1 MQSVI
6 GTPLLNRVE
15 SPAGTYH
22 QESVMSSDFDCYIE
36 RRCTD
41 SVKWTEYGED
51 VLPMWVADMDFAAP
65 PAVID
70 ALQDRI
76 SHGVF
81 GYAVEPPE
89 LCPVLV
95 ARLAE
100 RYGWQ
105 VSPEDLV
112 FMPGVVVGFNL
123 AAQAVG
129 KSGDGMLLQTPVYY
143 PMIRTPK
150 YADMTLHQMALTQ
163 GADGRYGVDLELMER
178 TLTDRTLGE
187 RTRMFL
193 LCNPHNPVGRAFTR
207 QELSDMAA
215 LCLRHDLVI
224 CSDEIHCDLTYA
236 EHTHTPIAALDEEIA
251 QRTITLMAPSKAFN
265 IAGLKFSFAV
275 IQNPELRKA
284 YTAAWRGIVP
294 SVSVL
299 AYAAGLAAYR
309 DCDPWLAE
317 ALAYLQ
323 ANRDHL
329 CATVDADMP
338 GIRMACPDATYLAWL
353 DCREAALPGGA
364 YRFFLQHAGVALND
378 GAPFGPGGEGFVR
391 LNFGCCREILDQA
404 LDRMRAALAQHAP

>member
-1 MQSVI
+1 MPSY
-6 GTPLLNRVE
+6 LDN
-15 SPAGTYH
+15 
-22 QESVMSSDFDCYIE
+22 YIE

-41 SVKWTEYGED
+41 SIKWTQYDED

-65 PAVID
+65 PAVLE
-70 ALQDRI
+70 ALHERV

-89 LCPVLV
+89 LRDVIV

-100 RYGWQ
+100 RHGWQ
-105 VSPEDLV
+105 VAPDDLV

-129 KSGDGMLLQTPVYY
+129 KPGEGMLLQTPVYY
-143 PMIRTPK
+143 PMIETPR
-150 YADMTLHQMALTQ
+150 YADMTLDPMTLTR
-163 GADGRYGVDLELMER
+163 GADGRYTVDLDLMER
-178 TLTDRTLGE
+178 TITK

-207 QELSDMAA
+207 QELADMAE
-215 LCLRHDLVI
+215 LCLGHGLVI

-236 EHTHTPIAALDEEIA
+236 DHTHTPIAALDDEIA
-251 QRTITLMAPSKAFN
+251 QRTTTLMAPSKAFN
-265 IAGLKFSFAV
+265 IAGIKFSFAV
-275 IQNPELRKA
+275 IQNPELRRAFKA
-284 YTAAWRGIVP
+284 AFRGIVP

-309 DCDPWLAE
+309 DGDPWLDE
-317 ALAYLQ
+317 TLAYLQ

-329 CATVDADMP
+329 CERVNTELP

-353 DCREAALPGGA
+353 DCRDAALPGGP
-364 YRFFLQHAGVALND
+364 YRFFLEHARVALSD

-391 LNFGCCREILDQA
+391 LNFGCCHQLLDEA
-404 LDRMRAALAQHAP
+404 LDRMGAALAAHVP